1 MEDWENYYTTRQA
14 AKLLNISLR
23 TAQVWSEQGVLEAW
37 KTQGGHRRI
46 SKKSVESVKAKRE
59 GRSTGG
65 SVAAPSNDENRLRI
79 LVVEDDAFMLRL
91 YRAQIGAWPFEVTLT
106 TAKNAY
112 EGLVALGSVHPH
124 LLISDLRLPGL
135 DGFEMLRAICSMDAL
150 ADLTIAVVTGLD
162 AQDIKERGGLPARV
176 HQFAKPIPFDALE
189 QIAQTVTA
197 GLQEKPAAIG
207 VDGGAI

>member
-14 AKLLNISLR
+14 AKLLKISLR

-46 SKKSVESVKAKRE
+46 SKQSVESVKARRE
-59 GRSTGG
+59 GATGS
-65 SVAAPSNDENRLRI
+65 SVPTTGTDENRLRI

-91 YRAQIGAWPFEVTLT
+91 YRTQIGAWPFDVSLS

-112 EGLVALGSVHPH
+112 EGLVSLGSVHPH

-150 ADLTIAVVTGLD
+150 ADLTIAVVTGLEAD
-162 AQDIKERGGLPARV
+162 EVNERGGLPSRV
-176 HQFAKPIPFDALE
+176 HQFSKPVPFEKLE
-189 QIAQTVTA
+189 QIAQGIVG
-197 GLQEKPAAIG
+197 GLPGKPSSTRI
-207 VDGGAI
+207 DGKGY